1 MRKEKRWF
9 NLVFGKTQT
18 FKTQALGYQNK
29 LVQMKRIFYLSTC
42 DTCKRILNSWN
53 TEGIYLQDI
62 KTEPIT
68 PAQLDDMITL
78 AGSADALFSKRARKY
93 KELGLKNRK
102 LSDSEIRQLILSEYT
117 FLKRPVLLFDGQI
130 FIGNSPKVVKDA
142 TDAIA

>member
-1 MRKEKRWF
+1 
-9 NLVFGKTQT
+9 
-18 FKTQALGYQNK
+18 
-29 LVQMKRIFYLSTC
+29 MKRIFYLSTC

-68 PAQLDDMITL
+68 PAQLDNMITI

-117 FLKRPVLLFDGQI
+117 FLKRPVLLLDGQI

>member
-1 MRKEKRWF
+1 
-9 NLVFGKTQT
+9 
-18 FKTQALGYQNK
+18 
-29 LVQMKRIFYLSTC
+29 MKRIFYLSTC

-68 PAQLDDMITL
+68 PVQLDNMITL
-78 AGSADALFSKRARKY
+78 AGSADALFSRRASKY
-93 KELGLKNRK
+93 KELGLKN
-102 LSDSEIRQLILSEYT
+102 LNLGDTEIRQLILSEYT

-142 TDAIA
+142 TDAIS

>member
-1 MRKEKRWF
+1 
-9 NLVFGKTQT
+9 
-18 FKTQALGYQNK
+18 
-29 LVQMKRIFYLSTC
+29 
-42 DTCKRILNSWN
+42 
-53 TEGIYLQDI
+53 
-62 KTEPIT
+62 
-68 PAQLDDMITL
+68 MITL